1 MQSYKDTTKLVPGP
15 SGNTESEE
23 EKRAG
28 FSQILPELHTESEEE
43 KRADFSQI
51 PPELQKATGKRF
63 SEKKSRLVAYPLL
76 LIVVGIYVFFFAIE
90 LEAMTVEPW
99 AAFLLCAQFLY
110 HLRTYMHPSQE
121 AKTVVIAFYIIAI
134 GTAAVAV
141 KAGLTKNASSL
152 NQNVDGNSSKGPMKQ
167 ESGH

>member
-1 MQSYKDTTKLVPGP
+1 MQSYKDTTKLAPGP

-28 FSQILPELHTESEEE
+28 
-43 KRADFSQI
+43 FSQI

-110 HLRTYMHPSQE
+110 HLRTYMPL
-121 AKTVVIAFYIIAI
+121 AKRQKSRLLHFT
-134 GTAAVAV
+134 
-141 KAGLTKNASSL
+141 LLRLEQLQSL
-152 NQNVDGNSSKGPMKQ
+152 
-167 ESGH
+167 